1 MSSLDSVFDRID
13 TFFLGKKKS
22 ETSLIFLMVFVCL
35 AFVAFD
41 SLSPITDKKLKQ
53 TTRLTQEMNAKL
65 VQEKSYYN
73 SVTRDNNETF
83 LIEKVQHDIGASKV
97 LLERTVLTNAYV
109 DGKLKELSYLLF
121 NDENWAKF
129 LNSITQLAKNYSID
143 IKVIENKINEPSI
156 QKIEQ
161 ILNLKVNF
169 QGNFYNTMKFMNAI
183 EESELVVDIY
193 DFNCTAGTKNLE
205 GQLNI
210 AVWGMKY

>member
-1 MSSLDSVFDRID
+1 MNSLYTMFDRID
-13 TFFLGKKKS
+13 AFFLGKKSS
-22 ETSLIFLMVFVCL
+22 EILLIFVMVFACL
-35 AFVAFD
+35 AFLVFD
-41 SLSPITDKKLKQ
+41 ALSPITDKKLKQ

-65 VQEKSYYN
+65 IEERRYYN
-73 SVTRDNNETF
+73 SVTRENNETF
-83 LIEKVQHDIGASKV
+83 MIQSVQAEIDSSKL
-97 LLERTVLTNAYV
+97 LLERTITTNAYV
-109 DGKLKELSYLLF
+109 DEKLKELSYLLF

-169 QGNFYNTMKFMNAI
+169 HGNFYNTMKFINAI

-193 DFNCTAGTKNLE
+193 DFNCTAGSKSLE

>member
-13 TFFLGKKKS
+13 TFFLGIKTS
-22 ETSLIFLMVFVCL
+22 ETSLIFLLVFVCL